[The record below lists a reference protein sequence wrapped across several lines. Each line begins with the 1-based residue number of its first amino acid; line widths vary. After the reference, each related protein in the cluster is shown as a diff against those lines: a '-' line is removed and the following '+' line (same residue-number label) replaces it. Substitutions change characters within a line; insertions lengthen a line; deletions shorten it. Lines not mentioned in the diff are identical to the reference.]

1 MGVWTESYCGYPV
14 LKSMSMTCILR
25 NSSRYGYLKETGH
38 LAFQVDDL
46 AMELSDANVEM

>member
-1 MGVWTESYCGYPV
+1 
-14 LKSMSMTCILR
+14 MSMTCILR